1 MAERARLKRDLTNRR
16 FLACYNG
23 RMATILLVEDEA
35 ILSDTLRYNLE
46 REGYTVLTA
55 SDGVHGL
62 ELARR
67 KQPDLLILD
76 VMLPQLDGFSV
87 CRILRNESDIPIMM
101 LTARQDEIDR
111 IAGLELGADDYVVK
125 PFSLGEL
132 LARVRRILWR
142 GRREEEAL
150 QREVLTAADLKV
162 DLGSRRVWRGAHET
176 GLSAKEFDLLVCLM
190 RNRGLALS
198 RDLLLERVWG
208 YDFLGDSRTVDVHVR
223 WLREKIEPD
232 PSQPVFI
239 HTVRG
244 TGYRFEAPAQADADV
259 RAALPHAS
267 NEAMR

>member
-1 MAERARLKRDLTNRR
+1 MTGSVLV
-16 FLACYNG
+16 
-23 RMATILLVEDEA
+23 VEDDTTLA
-35 ILSDTLRYNLE
+35 STLRYNLE

-55 SDGVHGL
+55 GDGVQAL
-62 ELARR
+62 DLARQ

-87 CRILRNESDIPIMM
+87 CRILRGESDIPIMM

-142 GRREEEAL
+142 GRREEEAV

-162 DLGSRRVWRGAHET
+162 DTGSRRVWRGAKESA
-176 GLSAKEFDLLVCLM
+176 LSAKEFDLLVCLM

-244 TGYRFEAPAQADADV
+244 TGYRFEVP
-259 RAALPHAS
+259 R
-267 NEAMR
+267 